1 MDFQSTK
8 AWNMHQLAATENMQL
23 GIERMTRPIVT
34 MTGVSAMAYL
44 VTWGPLWTFWNV
56 ETMPML
62 PLVVAILSAL
72 VLTLSIPAFV
82 LAIAVESYIENRLK
96 AAQGWMVVHQTV
108 KEQLTHNQKCG
119 CKKPVLGNLEERKN
133 G

>member
-34 MTGVSAMAYL
+34 MTGVSAMTYL

-62 PLVVAILSAL
+62 PLVVAMLSAF
-72 VLTLSIPAFV
+72 VLTLSIPAFL
-82 LAIAVESYIENRLK
+82 LAIAVESYIENRLN
-96 AAQGWMVVHQTV
+96 AAEGWIVARQTA
-108 KEQLTHNQKCG
+108 KEQLTHTQKGG
-119 CKKPVLGNLEERKN
+119 CKNLFWAT
-133 G
+133 